1 MASRSCS
8 SCHTDLPKSEYSKN
22 QWTKKD
28 SKCKGCVAGGGGDG
42 GGATAANTNTT
53 TTNPAATVTKDEL
66 FVSIGDVHV
75 AGDGKEEDAAAA
87 AEWVEL
93 QSCVPRVYSL
103 GSSNVRR
110 LIIVRSP

>member
-28 SKCKGCVAGGGGDG
+28 SKCKGCVAGGGD
-42 GGATAANTNTT
+42 GGATAATTT

-75 AGDGKEEDAAAA
+75 AGDGKEEDAAA
-87 AEWVEL
+87 E
-93 QSCVPRVYSL
+93 
-103 GSSNVRR
+103 
-110 LIIVRSP
+110 